1 MTIIRS
7 PAPVP
12 APPPPSPPVPVA
24 GPRPIPAPPAPAPE
38 QPVDGPIPL
47 PAPPAPEPITTT
59 FGAEPV
65 NVVEAGIDIDNPNVV
80 VVTTGG
86 IGFGIIDITGSNTV
100 RASVNNDT
108 VTFVGGS
115 GVTLNSNAGTKTI
128 TWSASGVL
136 SVSAG
141 NGIAVS
147 SSAGAITVTN
157 TGILAVSSGNG
168 ISVATANGN
177 ATVTNTGI
185 LAVSSGNGIS
195 VATAN
200 GNATVT
206 NTGILNVNAGN
217 SISVVVANGNA
228 TVTNT
233 FTETVYNGG
242 NATGNVT
249 PNRNNG
255 SIQKFTLTGNITL
268 LPVANIAAGQW
279 ITLVLTQDGVGNRLL
294 DANTAYLFASGFQT
308 LTTDSGAIDMLNVFY
323 DGTYYYATL
332 TVDYS

>member
-1 MTIIRS
+1 
-7 PAPVP
+7 
-12 APPPPSPPVPVA
+12 
-24 GPRPIPAPPAPAPE
+24 
-38 QPVDGPIPL
+38 
-47 PAPPAPEPITTT
+47 
-59 FGAEPV
+59 
-65 NVVEAGIDIDNPNVV
+65 
-80 VVTTGG
+80 
-86 IGFGIIDITGSNTV
+86 
-100 RASVNNDT
+100 
-108 VTFVGGS
+108 VTFVGSPGLSIGS
-115 GVTLNSNAGTKTI
+115 ISGTKTI
-128 TWSASGVL
+128 TWSFNGVISL
-136 SVSAG
+136 TAG
-141 NGIAVS
+141 NGIQVNNSSGAV
-147 SSAGAITVTN
+147 TVTN

-168 ISVATANGN
+168 ISVATVNGTS
-177 ATVTNTGI
+177 TVTNTGI

-195 VATAN
+195 VATVNGNATVTNTGILNVNAGNGISVSTAN

-217 SISVVVANGNA
+217 SINVVVTNGNA

-249 PNRNNG
+249 PDRNNG

-279 ITLVLTQDGVGNRLL
+279 ITLVLTQDSTGGRLL

-308 LTTDSGAIDMLNVFY
+308 LTIDSGAIDMLNVFY
-323 DGTYYYATL
+323 DGTNYYATL

>member
-1 MTIIRS
+1 MSIIYS

-12 APPPPSPPVPVA
+12 APAPPAPPVPVA
-24 GPRPIPAPPAPAPE
+24 GPRPVPAPPAPAPE

-59 FGAEPV
+59 FGAVPV

-86 IGFGIIDITGSNTV
+86 IGFGIIDVTGSNTV

-115 GVTLNSNAGTKTI
+115 GVTINANDGTKTI
-128 TWSASGVL
+128 TWSSAGIV
-136 SVSAG
+136 SVTAG

-147 SSAGAITVTN
+147 SSSGAV
-157 TGILAVSSGNG
+157 
-168 ISVATANGN
+168 
-177 ATVTNTGI
+177 
-185 LAVSSGNGIS
+185 
-195 VATAN
+195 
-200 GNATVT
+200 TVT

-217 SISVVVANGNA
+217 SISIVVANGNA

-233 FTETVYNGG
+233 FTETVYIGG

-255 SIQKFTLTGNITL
+255 SIQKFTLTGNISL

-308 LTTDSGAIDMLNVFY
+308 LTTDSGAIDMLNIFY
-323 DGTYYYATL
+323 DGTNYYATL

>member
-1 MTIIRS
+1 VTL
-7 PAPVP
+7 
-12 APPPPSPPVPVA
+12 
-24 GPRPIPAPPAPAPE
+24 
-38 QPVDGPIPL
+38 VDQTD
-47 PAPPAPEPITTT
+47 TT
-59 FGAEPV
+59 
-65 NVVEAGIDIDNPNVV
+65 VVRTNN
-80 VVTTGG
+80 
-86 IGFGIIDITGSNTV
+86 IGFGIINITDSNTV
-100 RASVNNDT
+100 RATTVNDT
-108 VTFVGGS
+108 VTFVGSPGLSIGS
-115 GVTLNSNAGTKTI
+115 ISGTKTI
-128 TWSASGVL
+128 TWSFNGVISL
-136 SVSAG
+136 SAG
-141 NGIAVS
+141 NGIQV
-147 SSAGAITVTN
+147 N
-157 TGILAVSSGNG
+157 NSSGA
-168 ISVATANGN
+168 V
-177 ATVTNTGI
+177 TVTNTGI

-217 SISVVVANGNA
+217 SINVVVANGNA

-255 SIQKFTLTGNITL
+255 SIQTFTLTGNITL

-308 LTTDSGAIDMLNVFY
+308 LTTDSGAIDMLNIFY
-323 DGTYYYATL
+323 DGTNYYATL